1 MNKSWWWIAAFIIVG
16 LLFGAGVIYLITR
29 PPRGIPI
36 ELLPAPTQS
45 PIIVYVSGA
54 VEQAGIYSLPLGSRV
69 NDAIQAAGGFAKNA
83 NTEGLNLAKM
93 LQDGEQIVVL
103 DINSSDVFQYETRTV
118 NPSIDLVNIN
128 TATLEELVALPEIG
142 PKTAQNILDYRNTNG
157 FFDRIEDI
165 QDVPNIG
172 LMTFEKIK
180 DLITIGTSP

>member
-69 NDAIQAAGGFAKNA
+69 NDAIQVAGGFSKNA
-83 NTEGLNLAKM
+83 NTEELNLAKM
-93 LQDGEQIVVL
+93 LQDGEQVVVL
-103 DINSSDVFQYETRTV
+103 DMNSTDAFQYETRTV

-142 PKTAQNILDYRNTNG
+142 PKTAQNILDYRSTNG
-157 FFDRIEDI
+157 LFDRIEDI
-165 QDVPNIG
+165 QDVPDIG
-172 LMTFEKIK
+172 PMTFEKIK
-180 DLITIGTSP
+180 DLITIGKSP